1 MVWAAGL
8 SMPVA
13 YEIDHERSLIRTRC
27 FGVTTLDEINT
38 HFGELRSQPN
48 MPEGLD
54 VLLDLTQMVNAPERD
69 QLRTVAGEVKD
80 LTPKLRWGAI
90 AIVAPTDLLFGMSR
104 MFGIFSEGHFANTG
118 VFRTIAEAERW
129 LDMERRTRPPR

>member
-8 SMPVA
+8 SMPVS

-27 FGVTTLDEINT
+27 YGVTTLDEIAG
-38 HFGELRSQPN
+38 HFDELRSQSL
-48 MPEGLD
+48 PEGLD
-54 VLLDLTQMVNAPERD
+54 VLLDLTGMANAPERD
-69 QLRTVAGEVKD
+69 QLRSVAGEVKD

-118 VFRTIAEAERW
+118 VFRTSAEAERW
-129 LDMERRTRPPR
+129 LELERRTRPPR